1 MPRNIS
7 GVYSLPAGSLVSN
20 GDTSDSTDINT
31 PISDIEAD
39 MNTPRPVVAGG
50 TGASS
55 AAAALVNL
63 GLTATAAEL
72 NTMDGVTAST
82 AELNILDGATLTTTE
97 LNYVDGVTS
106 AIQTQLD
113 GKQASDSD
121 LTALAGVSSNG
132 LLARTGAGTAA
143 ARTITAG
150 VGATV
155 TDGDGVAGN
164 PTITTGARVLLASK
178 TASASA
184 TLNFTEFNNAVYRYY
199 EFEFEEVKPAT
210 NNDQFQART
219 STNGG
224 SSYDSAASDYGVGG
238 VMATGTGTATFGA
251 NTATAMVLTAGTD
264 VGNGASS
271 FGFTGLGRLYYA
283 GDATK
288 QTRLVVSGS
297 YDNSP
302 GQILSAF
309 SANRRRL
316 AQDTDAIQ
324 FFYALGN
331 IASGVIRM
339 YGVAA

>member
-1 MPRNIS
+1 MPRDGS
-7 GVYSLPAGSLVSN
+7 GVYSAPAGTIVTSGTTIESAKYNAFVNDLV
-20 GDTSDSTDINT
+20 
-31 PISDIEAD
+31 AD
-39 MNTPRPVVAGG
+39 ANLSIPVLRGG
-50 TGASS
+50 TGASTAS
-55 AAAALVNL
+55 GALANL
-63 GLTATAAEL
+63 GLTATASEL
-72 NTMDGVTAST
+72 NV
-82 AELNILDGATLTTTE
+82 LDGITATVTE
-97 LNYVDGVTS
+97 LNYTDGVTS
-106 AIQTQLD
+106 AIQTQLNA
-113 GKQASDSD
+113 KQASDAT
-121 LTALAGVSSNG
+121 LTSLAAYNTNG
-132 LLARTGAGTAA
+132 LLTQTAA
-143 ARTITAG
+143 DTFTGRTITAG

-155 TDGDGVAGN
+155 TNGDGVAGN

-184 TLNFTEFNNAVYRYY
+184 SLNFTEFDNAVYRYY

-210 NNDQFQART
+210 NNDQFQVRT

-251 NTATAMVLTAGTD
+251 NTATAMCLTAGTD